1 MRTLLSL
8 AASACILF
16 ISSFMAGCTDT
27 APVKE
32 AETKSIQD
40 VAKDAMS
47 STGKLTKEQVDALIR
62 ANAAC
67 RPDDKR

>member
-1 MRTLLSL
+1 MRTLLSVT
-8 AASACILF
+8 ASACTLF
-16 ISSFMAGCTDT
+16 MVSLMAGCAET

-32 AETKSIQD
+32 AETQNIQE
-40 VAKDAMS
+40 VAKAAMN
-47 STGKLTKEQVDALIR
+47 STGKLTKAQVDALIR